1 MYKKMIVMN
10 LFGGIA
16 WLLLGIALYPSHLTS
31 QTLNLPLAA
40 FLLYAMIVVVPF
52 KTAYIFYLKNQ
63 TLPNSVTQVFNY
75 ALIVFFVFSYV
86 SILSTEKDV
95 SAAFDD
101 LPLLISLFLI
111 VVPAILN
118 IQFLR
123 RLAND

>member
-1 MYKKMIVMN
+1 
-10 LFGGIA
+10 
-16 WLLLGIALYPSHLTS
+16 
-31 QTLNLPLAA
+31 
-40 FLLYAMIVVVPF
+40 
-52 KTAYIFYLKNQ
+52 
-63 TLPNSVTQVFNY
+63 
-75 ALIVFFVFSYV
+75 VFSYV